1 MAAGKVDEYER
12 LLRKRGFKRDDPYF
26 HNCAACGEK
35 AVFRLG
41 ILSRLGGRDFELCQA
56 CGKVRSWS
64 RRPGGEER
72 VEDVDFDMDAFLK

>member
-12 LLRKRGFKRDDPYF
+12 LLRKRGFKQDDVYF
-26 HNCAACGEK
+26 HVCGACGVK

-41 ILSRLGGRDFELCQA
+41 LQGRLGGRDFELCQA

-64 RRPGGEER
+64 RRGGEEDR
-72 VEDVDFDMDAFLK
+72 VEDVDFDIDAFLR